1 MIVLSKK
8 FVVPMTKSWCNENF
22 GNEAIQV
29 DSGESVVIMTDSA
42 VFKAPVNLTER
53 LRLGVLI
60 K

>member
-1 MIVLSKK
+1 
-8 FVVPMTKSWCNENF
+8 MTKSWCNENF